1 MSAPLDRGYL
11 FVMDPIDR
19 INVDGDSTFVMMLE
33 AERRGIPVWFA
44 TIQDLELQH
53 GVPHAVAR
61 PAKMQRVAGAA
72 AVLGAPEP
80 RPLDGFAAIFMRKD
94 PPVDV
99 EFTLT
104 NLVLD
109 RVDRRRVVMIN
120 DPASLALANEKLF
133 ALQFPELV
141 PESYVGRR
149 IDRLRAFVEAKGEV
163 MVKPLVASGG
173 AGVIKV
179 VKGDKNLR
187 ALLELLTQDGRVLVE
202 AQAFLPNVVEGD
214 RRVLLIDGEARGVI
228 NRRPLADDHRSNMH
242 VGGRAE
248 HAELTE
254 RDRAIAA
261 RLAPTLRRMGLVF
274 VGLDVIDGWLTE
286 INVTSPTG
294 LQELARFTGVHLER
308 ELLDWVERRAAQ
320 LAAGGAP

>member
-11 FVMDPIDR
+11 FVMDPLDR

-33 AERRGIPVWFA
+33 AERRGIPVWYA

-53 GVPHAVAR
+53 GVPYAIAR
-61 PAKMQRVAGAA
+61 PARMQRVAGAA

-133 ALQFPELV
+133 ALQFPDLV
-141 PESYVGRR
+141 PESFVSRR
-149 IDRLRAFVEAKGEV
+149 IDRLRGFVEASSALKLCFSSQTACQRASASSGLKRLCMSCPYKCKRAGLCESPAP
-163 MVKPLVASGG
+163 MV
-173 AGVIKV
+173 
-179 VKGDKNLR
+179 
-187 ALLELLTQDGRVLVE
+187 
-202 AQAFLPNVVEGD
+202 
-214 RRVLLIDGEARGVI
+214 
-228 NRRPLADDHRSNMH
+228 
-242 VGGRAE
+242 
-248 HAELTE
+248 
-254 RDRAIAA
+254 
-261 RLAPTLRRMGLVF
+261 
-274 VGLDVIDGWLTE
+274 
-286 INVTSPTG
+286 
-294 LQELARFTGVHLER
+294 
-308 ELLDWVERRAAQ
+308 
-320 LAAGGAP
+320 